1 MFNTLIK
8 YAPHKVK
15 TISFK
20 PYEEP
25 AQVAAAQ
32 VQAQAAVQARA
43 ADVADG
49 MDFQLDP
56 YVKTNTQSAAD
67 EMYKLANQ
75 EIDTAAANAM
85 EKILDKNSLGI
96 DPWNNWVDG
105 AEAATAIEETVLQ
118 EKQIID
124 EAYKKTTT
132 DVVCENILQGETNA
146 ANQAKE
152 SVTDFIAT
160 VNKPTEAFQ
169 GTATE
174 ASQGIAT
181 EAPQG
186 VATETSQG
194 IDTNLADR
202 DKDIDS
208 FSCPDDFES
217 GDVEVNGFELDSFS
231 CPDDLEVDWFSLGSS
246 DSQAA
251 GEIVN
256 LDFLENMAGMLT
268 HPVVGENM
276 QLVVDICC
284 WLFG

>member
-132 DVVCENILQGETNA
+132 DVVCENLLPGDVNA

-152 SVTDFIAT
+152 SVTHFIAT
-160 VNKPTEAFQ
+160 VNKPTETSQ
-169 GTATE
+169 GTAAE
-174 ASQGIAT
+174 A
-181 EAPQG
+181 
-186 VATETSQG
+186 SQG

-202 DKDIDS
+202 DNEVDS